1 MEPEIPPNRETNDCR
16 REPVAVIKRFYF
28 LHRDIL
34 RDYLANVTVPFAV
47 RDVLLWIFSE
57 GLHLDART
65 DLEDLL
71 LLLRQIH
78 PRRVIVDT
86 YEVRML
92 IKSQRWLDALRLL
105 RQIEAQGYGSP
116 VIAALQS
123 WCLYR
128 LADHDWKRCALE
140 VLHSSDTAALAVVA
154 TFLGVEGAGSAGV
167 AEALRAKLWAC
178 NPNLRSDT

>member
-1 MEPEIPPNRETNDCR
+1 MPNDLHTSLLTIAPFPHGRDKSL
-16 REPVAVIKRFYF
+16 VA
-28 LHRDIL
+28 
-34 RDYLANVTVPFAV
+34 ASAVTRGRHSCVV
-47 RDVLLWIFSE
+47 LDMLLWIFSE

-78 PRRVIVDT
+78 PRRMIVDT
-86 YEVRML
+86 CEVRML

-105 RQIEAQGYGSP
+105 RQIDAQGYGSP

-128 LADHDWKRCALE
+128 LADQDWKRCALE
-140 VLHSSDTAALAVVA
+140 VLHSNDTAALAVVA
-154 TFLGVEGAGSAGV
+154 KFLGIEGAGSAGV
-167 AEALRAKLWAC
+167 AEALRAKLWV
-178 NPNLRSDT
+178 LSQ